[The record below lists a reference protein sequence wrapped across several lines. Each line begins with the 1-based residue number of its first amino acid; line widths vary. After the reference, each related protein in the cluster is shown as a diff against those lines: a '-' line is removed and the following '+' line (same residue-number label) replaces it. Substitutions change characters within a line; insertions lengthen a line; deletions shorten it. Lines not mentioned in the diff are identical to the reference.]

1 MQEETYNRLLDERVG
16 EIPKISKEIDFN
28 NLTYCFKGPGIA
40 PINFLKFRG
49 LLHISKEIKND
60 NILLQ
65 KAEVEQKQFESEI
78 GEIKE
83 GIQRQVR
90 ISVRYKRKY

>member
-1 MQEETYNRLLDERVG
+1 M
-16 EIPKISKEIDFN
+16 ISFQCK
-28 NLTYCFKGPGIA
+28 K
-40 PINFLKFRG
+40 KFRG

-65 KAEVEQKQFESEI
+65 NAEVEQKQFESEI
-78 GEIKE
+78 GKIKE

-90 ISVRYKRKY
+90 ISVRYKKKYWKSL

>member
-1 MQEETYNRLLDERVG
+1 M
-16 EIPKISKEIDFN
+16 ISFQCK
-28 NLTYCFKGPGIA
+28 K
-40 PINFLKFRG
+40 KFRG

-65 KAEVEQKQFESEI
+65 NAEVEQKQFESEI
-78 GEIKE
+78 GKIKE

-90 ISVRYKRKY
+90 ISVRYKKNIENLYNSRQKVIDLFNDYAKLKSKAV